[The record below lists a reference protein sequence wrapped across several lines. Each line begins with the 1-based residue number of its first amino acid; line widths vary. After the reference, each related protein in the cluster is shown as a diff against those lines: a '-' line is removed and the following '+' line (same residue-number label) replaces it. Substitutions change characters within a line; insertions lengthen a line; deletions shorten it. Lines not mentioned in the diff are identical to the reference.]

1 MNQKDSGTIRV
12 GIGGWTYEPWQGTFY
27 PEKHPKKRELE
38 YASRQLT
45 SIEINS
51 TYYGAQ
57 KPETFA
63 KWSEQTPDTFVFS
76 VKAPRYATHRK
87 VLADAGETIER
98 FLTGGLT
105 ELKHKLGPIN
115 WQFMPTKV
123 FDAADFEAFLKLL
136 PQDINGQALQHAV
149 EVRHDSF
156 RTPEFITL
164 ARQYG
169 VAVVMSVDSEYP
181 LIVDTTAPFVYIRLM
196 GTQRN
201 EPLGYPAA
209 TLNLWAKR
217 AKCLAKG
224 ATPEGLAQ
232 LVASLPDI
240 SKCDVYVYVISG
252 NKVSNPCAAMSLIA
266 RLAIARPGALHCPG
280 ERLS

>member
-1 MNQKDSGTIRV
+1 MDKKGGGTIRV
-12 GIGGWTYEPWQGTFY
+12 GIGGWTYEPWRGAFY
-27 PEKHPKKRELE
+27 PERHPRKRELE

-57 KPETFA
+57 KPESFA
-63 KWSEQTPDTFVFS
+63 KWYEQTPDTFVFS

-87 VLADAGETIER
+87 VLADAEETIER

-115 WQFMPTKV
+115 WQFMPGKM
-123 FDAADFEAFLKLL
+123 FDADDFEAFLKLL
-136 PQDINGQALQHAV
+136 PQSVDGLSLRHAV

-156 RTPEFITL
+156 RTPEFVAL

-169 VAVVMSVDSEYP
+169 IAVVMGADSKHP
-181 LIVDTTAPFVYIRLM
+181 FTADITAPFVYARLM
-196 GTQRN
+196 GTQED

-209 TLNLWAKR
+209 TLALWARR
-217 AKCLAKG
+217 AKTWAKG
-224 ATPEGLAQ
+224 AMPDGMAQ
-232 LVASLPDI
+232 LAPALPDMG
-240 SKCDVYVYVISG
+240 KRDVYLYVISG
-252 NKVSNPCAAMSLIA
+252 NKVSNPRAAMSLIA
-266 RLAIARPGALHCPG
+266 RMD
-280 ERLS
+280 

>member
-1 MNQKDSGTIRV
+1 MNQKGSGTIRV
-12 GIGGWTYEPWQGTFY
+12 GIGGWTYEPWEGTFY
-27 PEKHPKKRELE
+27 PEKHPKKRQLE

-57 KPETFA
+57 KPESFA
-63 KWSEQTPDTFVFS
+63 KWFEQTPEAFVFA

-98 FLTGGLT
+98 FLTGGVA

-115 WQFMPTKV
+115 WQFMPSKV

-136 PQDINGQALQHAV
+136 PQDINGQSLQHAV

-156 RTPEFITL
+156 RTPEFIAL
-164 ARQYG
+164 AHQYG

-181 LIVDTTAPFVYIRLM
+181 LIADSTAPFVYIRLM
-196 GTQRN
+196 GTRQG
-201 EPLGYPAA
+201 EPLGYPSGA
-209 TLNLWAKR
+209 LDLWAKR
-217 AKCLAKG
+217 TKSLAKG
-224 ATPEGLAQ
+224 ATPDDLAQ
-232 LVASLPDI
+232 LVPGLPGI
-240 SKCDVYVYVISG
+240 GKRDVYVYVISG

-266 RLAIARPGALHCPG
+266 RLG
-280 ERLS
+280 